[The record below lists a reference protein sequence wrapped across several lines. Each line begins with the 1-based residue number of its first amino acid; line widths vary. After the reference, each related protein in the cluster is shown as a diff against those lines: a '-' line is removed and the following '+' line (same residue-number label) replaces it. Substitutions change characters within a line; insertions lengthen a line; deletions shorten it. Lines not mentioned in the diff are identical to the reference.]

1 MSKDLNTL
9 LKEIKYSISY
19 AGQENKITI
28 NLIEKSLGI
37 YEWSIYNRDEVVMLK
52 FLMQNS
58 DFSKK
63 LRMIVSDCGD
73 RKCIMEFHFN
83 N

>member
-1 MSKDLNTL
+1 LVDN
-9 LKEIKYSISY
+9 
-19 AGQENKITI
+19 
-28 NLIEKSLGI
+28 SLGI
-37 YEWSIYNRDEVVMLK
+37 YQWVFKNKQENDTTK

-73 RKCIMEFHFN
+73 RKCIMEFDFGK
-83 N
+83 